1 MDALVSRGSPQRS
14 FCLTTATAGSPP
26 SLTISLSI
34 FWAQRVA
41 LHTFADNK
49 MQINDRARVFTVILS
64 SALSHAA
71 ISLPCLTV
79 GSKPSRESLGRK
91 ILNDSRVVKT
101 FPSLMPIKAG
111 GIVPEVMSGD
121 NNKDH
126 FTVFFCEQ

>member
-1 MDALVSRGSPQRS
+1 MDALVSRGSPRRS
-14 FCLTTATAGSPP
+14 WCPTAANAGSPP

-34 FWAQRVA
+34 FWAQRAA

-64 SALSHAA
+64 SALSQTA

-79 GSKPSRESLGRK
+79 GSKPSRQSLGRK
-91 ILNDSRVVKT
+91 FLNDLRVVKT

-111 GIVPEVMSGD
+111 GIGPGMVSGD
-121 NNKDH
+121 NNKEH